1 MPPIKYFVSTKESS
15 RNLRED
21 VSKLRKYIKRI
32 LNDKMDGITKHT
44 GVVYEEVK
52 REKDANIVVSL
63 NNQSHIND
71 VCGVSKSS
79 CSVIYTSSSNVPDRI
94 YFSFENWMGESD
106 WEGSLKEYRTYLINH
121 EFLHCRP
128 FYLEHPKRI
137 SCKVEK
143 KLPVMYQQ
151 SRGIPKSN
159 CKHNPWP
166 LKHEFNK

>member
-1 MPPIKYFVSTKESS
+1 MEYLVALSVIAV
-15 RNLRED
+15 
-21 VSKLRKYIKRI
+21 VVVI
-32 LNDKMDGITKHT
+32 
-44 GVVYEEVK
+44 VVYFMQQQNTKVLDENFGMYCP
-52 REKDANIVVSL
+52 DCNG
-63 NNQSHIND
+63 ND
-71 VCGVSKSS
+71 
-79 CSVIYTSSSNVPDRI
+79 
-94 YFSFENWMGESD
+94 WMGESD